1 VVHRTDTAAWQE
13 IGWNGIR
20 LQVPA
25 PWHPAVILERYL
37 LFEEDYRPVFEIRW
51 KETGGRFSAARVLA
65 KLERSLGGGPL
76 LPWQPP
82 PEWLAAF
89 AGCQVHGFRWR
100 RDTSG
105 GPGLLLYDSATARSV
120 LLRFHPAGNTGDEH
134 CAPLLDSLRLQPQ
147 GKEHL
152 WAVFD
157 IRALLPPRT
166 RLLGQRFLPG
176 SFTIDFRIDHLF
188 VSLLRFRPAA
198 ELLRGRSLAD
208 FGDHLARG
216 ACLVPDTGPRESTW
230 QSDDSIPRR
239 VLRRLQRKKA
249 CHLLTLWHL
258 PEKNVILGLRCTS
271 NRAIPH
277 DLVRMI
283 RQGYTAI

>member
-1 VVHRTDTAAWQE
+1 MAHPTDTAAWQE

-51 KETGGRFSAARVLA
+51 EETGGRFSAAQVLA
-65 KLERSLGGGPL
+65 KLKRSLGDHPL
-76 LPWQPP
+76 VPWQPP

-89 AGCQVHGFRWR
+89 AGWQAHGFQWCQGA
-100 RDTSG
+100 TG
-105 GPGLLLYDSATARSV
+105 GPGLLLYNSATARSV

-134 CAPLLDSLRLQPQ
+134 CAPLLNSLRLQAP

-157 IRALLPPRT
+157 IRALLPART

-176 SFTIDFRIDHLF
+176 SFTIDFRLDHLF

-208 FGDHLARG
+208 FGDRLARG
-216 ACLVPDTGPRESTW
+216 TCQVRDTGPRECTW

-239 VLRRLQRKKA
+239 ILRRLQRRKA
-249 CHLLTLWHL
+249 CHLLTVWQI
-258 PEKNVILGLRCTS
+258 PEKNVILGLRCAS

-277 DLVRMI
+277 DLVQAI
-283 RQGYTAI
+283 RQRYTAS